1 MKTKL
6 TTATEVIPNATPHRF
21 PTKIALNQQPERLDR
36 RGSIMKTLAV
46 VNEKGGVG
54 KTTIA
59 AHGGWFFSEQPHP
72 TANKYQPSGLG
83 LRVLLIDLD
92 QQANLTSTMRNH
104 LAPTPAIELFAT
116 TTRVTPIGPL
126 TVLPSTRHLQGVEAT
141 ANYSIRQTFAD
152 SIRAMDADYDL
163 CIIDTPP
170 SLATRTLSAILA
182 CDAVISPIAS
192 GDYSIDSVTNV
203 RRAIQG
209 VAEHYNRTPPDFLG
223 LLPSIFDR
231 RSKYD
236 RLKLELIA
244 EHFGQLF
251 FPGIVSKRDSYV
263 RAASERIP
271 VWKMHGMPAKDA
283 GLEICAVFDTVA
295 QKMQLRPRVPIQEP
309 QERLDTALLGA
320 GQPS

>member
-1 MKTKL
+1 
-6 TTATEVIPNATPHRF
+6 
-21 PTKIALNQQPERLDR
+21 
-36 RGSIMKTLAV
+36 
-46 VNEKGGVG
+46 
-54 KTTIA
+54 
-59 AHGGWFFSEQPHP
+59 
-72 TANKYQPSGLG
+72 
-83 LRVLLIDLD
+83 
-92 QQANLTSTMRNH
+92 MRNH

-295 QKMQLRPRVPIQEP
+295 QKMQLRPRVPTQEP

-320 GQPS
+320 EQPS

>member
-1 MKTKL
+1 
-6 TTATEVIPNATPHRF
+6 
-21 PTKIALNQQPERLDR
+21 
-36 RGSIMKTLAV
+36 MKTLAV

-141 ANYSIRQTFAD
+141 ANYSVRQTFAD

-295 QKMQLRPRVPIQEP
+295 QKMQLRPRVPTQEP

-320 GQPS
+320 EQPS

>member
-1 MKTKL
+1 
-6 TTATEVIPNATPHRF
+6 
-21 PTKIALNQQPERLDR
+21 
-36 RGSIMKTLAV
+36 MKTLAV

-54 KTTIA
+54 KTTIV
-59 AHGGWFFSEQPHP
+59 AHGGWFFSEQPNP
-72 TANKYQPSGLG
+72 TAHKYQPSGLG

-92 QQANLTSTMRNH
+92 QQANLTFTMRNH
-104 LAPTPAIELFAT
+104 LAPTPAIHLFAKA
-116 TTRVTPIGPL
+116 TRVRPIGPL
-126 TVLPSTRHLQGVEAT
+126 TVVQSTHHLQGVEAT
-141 ANYSIRQTFAD
+141 ANYSVRETFAD

-182 CDAVISPIAS
+182 CDAIISPIAS

-203 RRAIQG
+203 LRAIQG
-209 VAEHYNRTPPDFLG
+209 VAEHYNRTPPEFLG

-231 RSKYD
+231 RSNYD
-236 RLKLELIA
+236 RLKLERIA

-271 VWKMHGMPAKDA
+271 VWKMRGMPAKDA
-283 GLEICAVFDTVA
+283 GLEICALFDTIA
-295 QKMQLRPRVPIQEP
+295 QKMQLRPRGPTQEP
-309 QERLDTALLGA
+309 EERNTAPIGTEQA
-320 GQPS
+320 S

>member
-1 MKTKL
+1 
-6 TTATEVIPNATPHRF
+6 
-21 PTKIALNQQPERLDR
+21 
-36 RGSIMKTLAV
+36 MKTLAV

-54 KTTIA
+54 KTTIV
-59 AHGGWFFSEQPHP
+59 AHGGWFFSEQP
-72 TANKYQPSGLG
+72 
-83 LRVLLIDLD
+83 
-92 QQANLTSTMRNH
+92 NLTSTMRNC
-104 LAPTPAIELFAT
+104 LAPTPAIHLFAGT
-116 TTRVTPIGPL
+116 ARVTPIGPL
-126 TVLPSTRHLQGVEAT
+126 TVLPSTRHLQGVDAAPT
-141 ANYSIRQTFAD
+141 DKVRQVRQNFAD
-152 SIRAMDADYDL
+152 SIRSMDGDYDL

-309 QERLDTALLGA
+309 QERLDTALHGA

>member
-1 MKTKL
+1 
-6 TTATEVIPNATPHRF
+6 
-21 PTKIALNQQPERLDR
+21 
-36 RGSIMKTLAV
+36 
-46 VNEKGGVG
+46 
-54 KTTIA
+54 
-59 AHGGWFFSEQPHP
+59 
-72 TANKYQPSGLG
+72 
-83 LRVLLIDLD
+83 
-92 QQANLTSTMRNH
+92 
-104 LAPTPAIELFAT
+104 
-116 TTRVTPIGPL
+116 
-126 TVLPSTRHLQGVEAT
+126 
-141 ANYSIRQTFAD
+141 
-152 SIRAMDADYDL
+152 MDADYDL

-170 SLATRTLSAILA
+170 SLATRTLSALLA

-283 GLEICAVFDTVA
+283 GLEICAVFDAVA
-295 QKMQLRPRVPIQEP
+295 QKMQLRPLVR
-309 QERLDTALLGA
+309 DTALLGGA
-320 GQPS
+320 A

>member
-1 MKTKL
+1 
-6 TTATEVIPNATPHRF
+6 
-21 PTKIALNQQPERLDR
+21 
-36 RGSIMKTLAV
+36 MKTLAV

-54 KTTIA
+54 KTTIV
-59 AHGGWFFSEQPHP
+59 AHGGWFFSEQPNP

-104 LAPTPAIELFAT
+104 LAPTPAINLFAT

-126 TVLPSTRHLQGVEAT
+126 TVLQSTRHLQGIETT
-141 ANYSIRQTFAD
+141 ANASIRQTFAN

-192 GDYSIDSVTNV
+192 GDYSIDGVTNLQ
-203 RRAIQG
+203 RAIGG
-209 VAEHYNRTPPDFLG
+209 VTKHYNRTPPDFLG

-231 RSKYD
+231 RSIRPPKTGGCCRTFRATVFSRHRRQTRLLCPRRQRTHTCLEND
-236 RLKLELIA
+236 RYA
-244 EHFGQLF
+244 G
-251 FPGIVSKRDSYV
+251 KRS
-263 RAASERIP
+263 RPRN
-271 VWKMHGMPAKDA
+271 
-283 GLEICAVFDTVA
+283 CTVFDTVA
-295 QKMQLRPRVPIQEP
+295 QKMQLRPRPLT

-320 GQPS
+320 AS